1 MAEQGSYPLNGRIL
15 SGTDNCTGI
24 VTGKTADIPLSVLA
38 AFIIGAGGAGT
49 LSGTTATRLTIVPVF
64 IGQPYFDTTLGF
76 MVWAKQLLP
85 TIWVDAA
92 GVQV

>member
-15 SGTDNCTGI
+15 QSSDT
-24 VTGKTADIPLSVLA
+24 VTGVVTGQTADIPVGTLA
-38 AFIIGAGGAGT
+38 VFGAGLLPSSGPT
-49 LSGTTATRLTIVPVF
+49 LNRPVPTF
-64 IGQPYFDTTLGF
+64 ISQGYFDTTLGF

-85 TIWVDAA
+85 SIWVDAA

>member
-1 MAEQGSYPLNGRIL
+1 MAIQGSYPLNGRTPAA
-15 SGTDNCTGI
+15 TDT
-24 VTGKTADIPLSVLA
+24 VTGVVTGVTADIPLSVLA
-38 AFIIGAGGAGT
+38 SFVLASIGSGGS
-49 LSGTTATRLTIVPVF
+49 SGPTASRPAPPLF
-64 IGQPYFDTTLGF
+64 IGQGYFDTTLGF